1 MGPPGVGKGTQARR
15 LAKELGVPQISTGD
29 MLRAAVAAES
39 EVGLRAK
46 ALMERGE
53 LVADEIV
60 IAVARERLA
69 EEDAGQGFI
78 LDGFPRTREQA
89 RALDEILKQMGT
101 PLECCIAISAAED
114 VLVER
119 LRDRANIEGRSDD
132 NEETIRNRMQVYR
145 EATAPLTEHYA
156 SQGLLRDVDGVGSV
170 ETVAER
176 VREVLS

>member
-1 MGPPGVGKGTQARR
+1 
-15 LAKELGVPQISTGD
+15 